1 ILERVVARPRRP
13 TVRTVHRQ
21 VAHELRVT
29 EPATFTHVDLSSA
42 LLLVSA
48 RLDAGQGRGGLLSQR
63 GEHRYDEREHEEH
76 DGGHRDDGA
85 MARVQPAEVHA
96 GLPTAVAVIAGAA
109 AGWGRI
115 AQTLLAKT
123 TWLATM
129 SRPPTVRQSHIGSA
143 AITEAMND

>member
-1 ILERVVARPRRP
+1 LERVVARPRRP

-29 EPATFTHVDLSSA
+29 ESATLTHVDLSSA

-63 GEHRYDEREHEEH
+63 GQHRHHEREHEEH
-76 DGGHRDDGA
+76 DGGDRDDGA
-85 MARVQPAEVHA
+85 MARVEPAEVHA
-96 GLPTAVAVIAGAA
+96 GLPTAATAGTEARC
-109 AGWGRI
+109 GRI
-115 AQTLLAKT
+115 AQTLPAKT

-143 AITEAMND
+143 AMTEAIND